1 MAPDSR
7 GKVVAIIQARMG
19 STRLPGKSLM
29 PLAGRA
35 LVYRVLER
43 IKRAETLDQI
53 ILAIPDSVENHAL
66 AEIAEELGVDCFLG
80 SEEDVLDRYY
90 QAGLSAGAQ
99 YIVRIP
105 ADNPTSEPAEIDK
118 VVRHHLGLGRA
129 GFSTNLAEIRNSGY
143 PDGIGAE
150 IFDFSLLQESWSKNF
165 DGRQREH
172 VHLNFYDYTTDI
184 AVDENWCPI
193 STLMCPPEYARPD
206 LVLDIN
212 IPDQYRYFERMYGDL
227 YPKNPNF
234 GIIDIIKWHDSGR
247 GSNQGSLL

>member
-35 LVYRVLER
+35 LVYRILER
-43 IKRAETLDQI
+43 IKRAETVDQI
-53 ILAIPDSVENHAL
+53 ILAVPDTAENHPL
-66 AEIAEELGVDCFLG
+66 IEIARELEVDFFLG
-80 SEEDVLDRYY
+80 SEDDVLDRYY
-90 QAGLSAGAQ
+90 QAGLYANAD

-105 ADNPTSEPAEIDK
+105 ADNPTSEPIEIDK

-165 DGRQREH
+165 EGRQREH
-172 VHLNFYDYTTDI
+172 VHLNFYDYTTDT
-184 AVDENWCPI
+184 AVNENWCPI

-212 IPDQYRYFERMYGDL
+212 TPDQYQYFEKMYGDL

-234 GIIDIIKWHDSGR
+234 GIVDIIEWHDSGR
-247 GSNQGSLL
+247 GNNQGSLM

>member
-1 MAPDSR
+1 MAPDSK
-7 GKVVAIIQARMG
+7 GKVVAVIQARMG

-43 IKRAETLDQI
+43 VKRAENLDQI
-53 ILAIPDSVENHAL
+53 ILAIPDSVDNYPL
-66 AEIAEELGVDCFLG
+66 AKIAEELEVDCFLG

-90 QAGLSAGAQ
+90 QAGLFAGAD

-129 GFSTNLAEIRNSGY
+129 GFSTNLAEIRNSRY

-150 IFDFSLLQESWSKNF
+150 IFDFSLLQESWSKNPE
-165 DGRQREH
+165 GRHREH
-172 VHLNFYDYTTDI
+172 VHLNFYDYTTGM

-193 STLMCPPEYARPD
+193 STPMCPPEYARPE

-212 IPDQYRYFERMYGDL
+212 IPDQYQYFEKMYGDL

-234 GIIDIIKWHDSGR
+234 GIVDIIKWHDSGR
-247 GSNQGSLL
+247 GNIQGSLL

>member
-1 MAPDSR
+1 MAPDSE

-43 IKRAETLDQI
+43 VKRAENLDQI
-53 ILAIPDSVENHAL
+53 ILAIPDSAENYVL
-66 AEIAEELGVDCFLG
+66 PEIAEELGVDCFLG

-90 QAGLSAGAQ
+90 QAGLSAGAD

-150 IFDFSLLQESWSKNF
+150 IFDFSLLQECWAKNF
-165 DGRQREH
+165 DARQREH
-172 VHLNFYDYTTDI
+172 VHLNFYDYTTGT
-184 AVDENWCPI
+184 AVDEIWCPI
-193 STLMCPPEYARPD
+193 STPMCPPEYARPD

-212 IPDQYRYFERMYGDL
+212 IPDQYQYFEKMYRDL

-234 GIIDIIKWHDSGR
+234 GIVDIIKWHDSGR
-247 GSNQGSLL
+247 SNNQGSLI

>member
-53 ILAIPDSVENHAL
+53 ILAIPDSVENYPL
-66 AEIAEELGVDCFLG
+66 TEIAEELKVNCFLG

-90 QAGLSAGAQ
+90 QAGLSASAQ

-118 VVRHHLGLGRA
+118 IVRHHLSLGRA

-150 IFDFSLLQESWSKNF
+150 IFDFSLLQESWLKNF
-165 DGRQREH
+165 EGRQREH
-172 VHLNFYDYTTDI
+172 VHLNFYDYKTGT
-184 AVDENWCPI
+184 AVDEIWCPI
-193 STLMCPPEYARPD
+193 STLTCPPEYARPD

-212 IPDQYRYFERMYGDL
+212 ISDQYQYFEKMYGDL

-234 GIIDIIKWHDSGR
+234 GIVDIIKWHDSGR
-247 GSNQGSLL
+247 ANNQGSLT